1 MTNGTMMEK
10 NHTTC
15 DSPTLSSL
23 KSKRVDVNLFV
34 QALVLSPSAWPGCW
48 ALLISMRP
56 GRQRSALH
64 SLSYLSA
71 PTLCILRVSPRY
83 HPAAEHR
90 CMSAHILDLLPLRF
104 LTGEWPWKQ
113 RIKILWRTWPG
124 CVGLQG
130 SHVMVAHQH
139 SPRWPKQCWQMRKS
153 RGARS
158 QLRERE
164 SEGPVRLCTTHK
176 SECDVC

>member
-1 MTNGTMMEK
+1 MTNGTMMK
-10 NHTTC
+10 KKKHTTC

-34 QALVLSPSAWPGCW
+34 QALVLSPSAWPGSC

-56 GRQRSALH
+56 GRQRSGLH

-71 PTLCILRVSPRY
+71 PALCILRVSPRY
-83 HPAAEHR
+83 HPSAEHR

-113 RIKILWRTWPG
+113 RIKILRKDMAR
-124 CVGLQG
+124 V
-130 SHVMVAHQH
+130 
-139 SPRWPKQCWQMRKS
+139 CWFTRKS
-153 RGARS
+153 RDGRAS
-158 QLRERE
+158 TFPTMTQTVLTNE
-164 SEGPVRLCTTHK
+164 
-176 SECDVC
+176 